1 MNDGMVHHPR
11 AESLHIRE
19 KLVDGFRTGIVAEA
33 GLMAHG
39 RGEAFDYLLGEKTG
53 SHAMRAIEASAATL
67 LLATRPVISVN
78 GNAAALQTE
87 NIVKLAK
94 IVNAGIEVNL
104 YYRSA
109 SRENAI
115 RLLLESAGA
124 EHVLGIGEAATARL
138 QGIGSERRRIDPQ
151 GIAAADVVLVPLED
165 GDRTEALVKAGKR
178 VIAIDLNPLSRTARA
193 ASITIVDNIVRAI
206 PALLEATQT
215 LRTAPT
221 EQLEAKLSSFDNN
234 KNLNEATKAIHQHLL
249 LVTKPAIP
257 KIDGSPNRSSN
268 RRTDSLNQLR
278 NRKNGSKIV
287 MVTAYDF
294 QTARIIDQTGIDL
307 ILVGDSLGMVFQ
319 GANNTKAVSMEQM
332 LYHAEIVSR
341 AAQKTPVIADMP
353 AHSYENEQEALTN
366 AKMFLDVGVDGV
378 KIEGYKPAVM
388 KILVSKKIPV
398 IGHIGLL
405 PQTADRYS
413 VRGRDTN
420 EANRIFNDAV
430 ALDEL
435 GVIAIILES
444 ITEELSK
451 RITETVKTPTIGIGA
466 GKYCDGQVLVTSD
479 LLGLTQ
485 TPTPKYV
492 KKYVKLDE
500 SIQNAISQFKLNV
513 TQGAYPDREH
523 TYY

>member
-1 MNDGMVHHPR
+1 MVHPR

-19 KLVDGFRTGIVAEA
+19 KLVDGFRAGIVAEA

-67 LLATRPVISVN
+67 LFATRPVISVN
-78 GNAAALQTE
+78 GNAAALQAE

-115 RLLLESAGA
+115 KLLLESAGA

-138 QGIGSERRRIDPQ
+138 EGIGSERRRIDPQ

-165 GDRTEALVKAGKR
+165 GDRTEALVKAGKL

-206 PALLEATQT
+206 PALLEAIQT
-215 LRTAPT
+215 LKTAPT

-234 KNLNEATKAIHQHLL
+234 KNLNEATRAIHQHLL
-249 LVTKPAIP
+249 LVTNKPTLP
-257 KIDGSPNRSSN
+257 KIDGPPNRPSN
-268 RRTDSLNQLR
+268 RRADSLNQLR
-278 NRKNGSKIV
+278 HRKNGPKII
-287 MVTAYDF
+287 MLTAYDF
-294 QTARIIDQTGIDL
+294 QTARIIDQTGIDI
-307 ILVGDSLGMVFQ
+307 ILVGDSLGMAFQ

-366 AKMFLDVGVDGV
+366 AKMFLDVGIDGV
-378 KIEGYKPAVM
+378 KIEGYKPVAIN
-388 KILVSKKIPV
+388 ILVSNKIPV

-420 EANRIFNDAV
+420 EANQIFNDAI
-430 ALDEL
+430 ALDDS
-435 GVIAIILES
+435 GVTAIILES

-451 RITETVKTPTIGIGA
+451 RITETIKTPTIGIGA
-466 GKYCDGQVLVTSD
+466 GKYCDGQVLVTPD

-500 SIQNAISQFKLNV
+500 SIQNAISQFKLDV